1 MHLSTEKKKY
11 EFETLNNICVKFLRH
26 SFILVLG
33 IAIVIVDGVQL
44 G

>member
-1 MHLSTEKKKY
+1 MRLSTEKRKY
-11 EFETLNNICVKFLRH
+11 KFETLNNICVKFLRQ
-26 SFILVLG
+26 FIPVLG

>member
-1 MHLSTEKKKY
+1 MRLSTERKKY
-11 EFETLNNICVKFLRH
+11 EFETLNNICVKFLRQ
-26 SFILVLG
+26 FILVLG